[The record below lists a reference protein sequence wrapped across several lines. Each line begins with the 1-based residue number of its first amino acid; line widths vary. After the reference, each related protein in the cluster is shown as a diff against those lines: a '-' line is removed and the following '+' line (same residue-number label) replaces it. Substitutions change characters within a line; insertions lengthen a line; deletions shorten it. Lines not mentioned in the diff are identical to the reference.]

1 MGQLSA
7 TAMSLLYLR
16 VFGDLQQNELT
27 ARLGLKDE
35 KLLSRYETGKRELS
49 REQLEEVLA
58 PLKYPPEAVDLLL
71 FTHALLTWLVEA
83 GEPEEAAGP
92 LALGLDERR
101 SIVRSCLTAAWTVA
115 ERLRT
120 VLEQDRRQEK
130 AAAARREAEEPVKA
144 LLAAPEEE
152 RRELV
157 GIFPEF
163 QGWAVAEALSHES
176 VRRAAHEPGEA
187 LELAELALA
196 AAEREGDEG
205 LRAAAQGYCWPYVGN
220 ALRVANDFEA
230 ADAAFDRGRERWGAA
245 PAAARELFPAWR
257 RLDLEASLRRAQQRF
272 PDSLAL
278 LDQAR
283 RLADDDDLAVGR
295 ILLKRE
301 HVFER
306 LGDLATALATLQE
319 AAPRV
324 EAGGDLRCRFALRFN
339 TADVLCQLD
348 RPVEAAALLPEVQEL
363 AERQARGGLS
373 WLRVLW
379 LGARIDAGQGR
390 QEQAERT
397 LELVRREFA
406 ERGLAYE
413 GALACL
419 DLAILLL
426 EAGRTAEVREL
437 ANGMAWIFRA
447 QGFRREALAAL
458 SLFHGAARQ
467 EAASAA
473 LARQVRAELRRIGSG
488 PASRPAKRPKGRA

>member
-1 MGQLSA
+1 MGRLSA

-16 VFGDLQQNELT
+16 ELGDLQQNELT
-27 ARLGLKDE
+27 ALLELKDD

-58 PLKYPPEAVDLLL
+58 PLEYPPEAVDLLL

-83 GEPEEAAGP
+83 GEPEAEEGP
-92 LALGLDERR
+92 LAVDREERR
-101 SIVRSCLTAAWTVA
+101 AIVRSCLTVAWTVA
-115 ERLRT
+115 DRLRT

-144 LLAAPEEE
+144 LLAAPKEE

-157 GIFPEF
+157 EIFPEF
-163 QGWAVAEALSHES
+163 QGWAVAERLGHES
-176 VRRAAHEPGEA
+176 VRQAAHEPAKA

-196 AAEREGDEG
+196 AADQEGDEAM
-205 LRAAAQGYCWPYVGN
+205 RAAAQGYCFPYLGN
-220 ALRVANDFEA
+220 AHRVALDFEA
-230 ADAAFDRGRERWGAA
+230 ADAAFERGRARWQAA
-245 PAAARELFPAWR
+245 PDAARELFPAWR
-257 RLDLEASLRRAQQRF
+257 RLDLEASLRREQHRF
-272 PDSLAL
+272 PDALAL
-278 LDQAR
+278 LNQAR
-283 RLADDDDLAVGR
+283 RLVDDDQAVGH
-295 ILLKRE
+295 LLLNKE

-306 LGDLATALATLQE
+306 MGDLAAALATLEE

-324 EAGGDLRCRFALRFN
+324 EAAGDLRCRFALRFN

-348 RPVEAAALLPEVQEL
+348 RPAEAAALLPEVQAL
-363 AERQARGGLS
+363 AQRQARSGLS

-390 QEQAERT
+390 EEPAERT
-397 LELVRREFA
+397 LGLVRREFA
-406 ERGLAYE
+406 ERRLAYE
-413 GALACL
+413 AALASL
-419 DLAILLL
+419 DLAVLLL

-437 ANGMAWIFRA
+437 ALGMAWIFRA
-447 QGFRREALAAL
+447 QGIRREALAAL
-458 SLFHGAARQ
+458 SLFHEAARQ

-473 LARQVRAELRRIGSG
+473 LARQVRAELRRIGNG